1 MCSEIKIFENS
12 EFGDIRT
19 IVDGDKVLF
28 CGNDVAKALGYDQ
41 PHKAIDR
48 HCRYGM
54 KCTVPHPQSK
64 DKSIEMLFIPEGD
77 VYRLISHSKLPS
89 AEKFERWV
97 FDDVLPTIR
106 KHGVYATPEAL
117 MQMLAEPENAI
128 KIFEALRDEREKNKQ
143 LSEKIALDAP
153 KVHFSDTVAESEDL
167 IKIRDMAK
175 LLCENGVNI
184 GERRLYALL
193 RDEKILMK
201 DNIPYQ
207 QFIDRGYFKVKER
220 PLMLKAN
227 TGIVKTTYV
236 TARGQIWIANK
247 IKDWM
252 AA

>member
-1 MCSEIKIFENS
+1 MCNGIKVFNYNETEVRTVEIDGEPWFVLKDVCVILGVKNQADVFNRLDDDEKGMDSVDTLGGKQKMYIINESGLYNVILRSDKPEAKPFRKWVASE
-12 EFGDIRT
+12 
-19 IVDGDKVLF
+19 
-28 CGNDVAKALGYDQ
+28 
-41 PHKAIDR
+41 
-48 HCRYGM
+48 
-54 KCTVPHPQSK
+54 
-64 DKSIEMLFIPEGD
+64 
-77 VYRLISHSKLPS
+77 
-89 AEKFERWV
+89 
-97 FDDVLPTIR
+97 VLPTIR

-153 KVHFSDTVAESEDL
+153 KVHFADTVAESNDL

-193 RDEKILMK
+193 REEKVLMK
-201 DNIPYQ
+201 DNTPYQ

-220 PLMLKAN
+220 SLLLKAN
-227 TGIVKTTYV
+227 IGIAKTTYV

-247 IKDWM
+247 VKEWM

>member
-28 CGNDVAKALGYDQ
+28 CGNDVAKALGYSNPRDAL
-41 PHKAIDR
+41 KR
-48 HCRYGM
+48 HCRCVV
-54 KCTVPHPQSK
+54 KRDVPHPQSSEK
-64 DKSIEMLFIPEGD
+64 KIEMAFISEGD
-77 VYRLISHSKLPS
+77 IYRLIANSKLPT
-89 AEKFERWV
+89 AEKFESWV

-143 LSEKIALDAP
+143 LSEKIALNAP
-153 KVHFSDTVAESEDL
+153 KVHFADTVAESEDL

-201 DNIPYQ
+201 DNTPYQ

-227 TGIVKTTYV
+227 IGIAKTTYV

-252 AA
+252 TA

>member
-77 VYRLISHSKLPS
+77 VYRLISHSKLQS

-117 MQMLAEPENAI
+117 MQMLADPENAI
-128 KIFEALRDEREKNKQ
+128 KIFEALRDEREKSKQ
-143 LSEKIALDAP
+143 LSEKIALNAP
-153 KVHFSDTVAESEDL
+153 KVHFADTVAESEDL

-201 DNIPYQ
+201 DNTPYQ

-227 TGIVKTTYV
+227 IGIAKTTYV